1 MSLSRW
7 LRFAGTVLA
16 ASLGLAAAGCWN
28 PFAPDQGGGGGG
40 PEYYEFCDSAYK
52 VVKNLQYA
60 YNSRDLYHYLD
71 CFRSDFEFHLLQV
84 DYDDYDGDGIED
96 TYWGLD
102 LEEAFHEQMFAM
114 VYSIDLDFISNSPWQ
129 NWYGDPTGQ
138 SQRSLYTFDLK
149 VYTGQSEGYQA
160 IGEAEF
166 ICRPDS
172 TGEYYI
178 WQWWDHSET

>member
-1 MSLSRW
+1 MSRW